1 MIKFICSF
9 FNSKISPPD
18 PLIIFIYLITWTT
31 IGAQASC
38 LHLKAG
44 SDPFHAEIYP
54 SRQFASLGFAGSA
67 GILPAFKSW
76 ERRHPACI

>member
-31 IGAQASC
+31 IGAPHSNAASYC
-38 LHLKAG
+38 GLRKEDFYR
-44 SDPFHAEIYP
+44 SEI
-54 SRQFASLGFAGSA
+54 
-67 GILPAFKSW
+67 
-76 ERRHPACI
+76 